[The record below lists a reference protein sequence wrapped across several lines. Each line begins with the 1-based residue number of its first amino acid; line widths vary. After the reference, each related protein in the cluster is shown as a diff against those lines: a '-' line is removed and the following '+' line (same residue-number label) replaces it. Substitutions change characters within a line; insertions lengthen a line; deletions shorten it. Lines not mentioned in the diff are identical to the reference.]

1 MYFTKQQKQEKRS
14 IVFAFT
20 VGFIMA
26 AMALFISCGAEQPV
40 IDEQAL
46 FIEQAQLKD
55 EYYLLVPGEG
65 IRYQSPDMKEPIS
78 IKFGDSFL
86 QIEEMYKNSDSEVT
100 ANTLWYYQEIE
111 IIDSYVGELSIYFND
126 YRVDTFYVKK
136 GSWILPS
143 GISIAESIR
152 WDITDHYGEPDHQ
165 VSGYTCSYD
174 QDNISFTFSAEKYL
188 GSYYSP
194 PPDTN
199 DPIVMI
205 SIQPIE

>member
-14 IVFAFT
+14 IVFAFAI
-20 VGFIMA
+20 GFIMA

-55 EYYLLVPGEG
+55 EYYLLVPGQG
-65 IRYQSPDMKEPIS
+65 VRYQSPDMKESIS

-126 YRVDTFYVKK
+126 YRVDSFYVRHGNWK
-136 GSWILPS
+136 LPS

-152 WDITDHYGEPDHQ
+152 WDITDHYGEPDRQ
-165 VSGYTCSYD
+165 TTGYISSYD
-174 QDNISFTFSAEKYL
+174 QDNISFTFSADKYL
-188 GSYYSP
+188 GDYYSP
-194 PPDTN
+194 PPDAN
-199 DPIVMI
+199 DAIVMI
-205 SIQPIE
+205 IIRPIE